1 MWGKDYGF
9 FLSALIHQL
18 HNCSIIFR
26 LSNLNVCICCLLQV
40 LECYI
45 ISLDLFIISLISA
58 VWIMLPA
65 YLPNPIAALVGG
77 GTPIDLGRNFS
88 DGKRVFGD
96 GKTFRGLIIGI
107 FAGIGIGLAQIWV
120 SGVYGW
126 ESLPEQTY
134 MSITL
139 LATGALLGDLCKSFF
154 KRRLGKERGAK
165 WPIADM
171 YDLVAGALLMV
182 LIFDPEWLFANMTLL
197 VFILI
202 LILTPFLHRAVN
214 IIGYRFRVKEVPW

>member
-1 MWGKDYGF
+1 
-9 FLSALIHQL
+9 
-18 HNCSIIFR
+18 
-26 LSNLNVCICCLLQV
+26 
-40 LECYI
+40 
-45 ISLDLFIISLISA
+45 
-58 VWIMLPA
+58 MLPA
-65 YLPNPIAALVGG
+65 YLPNPIAALAGG

-88 DGKRVFGD
+88 DGKRIFGD
-96 GKTFRGLIIGI
+96 GKTYRGLIIGI

-139 LATGALLGDLCKSFF
+139 LATGALLGDVGKSFL

-182 LIFDPEWLFANMTLL
+182 LIFDSEWLFANMTLTI
-197 VFILI
+197 FILI
-202 LILTPFLHRAVN
+202 LILTPILHRAVN
-214 IIGYRFRVKEVPW
+214 IIGYHFRVKEVPW